1 MTDHHH
7 QNALRNSH
15 QPDQQ
20 ALEQIF
26 DTYYPGILHY
36 ICFRLGPGEL
46 SDQACSEV
54 FHELLDTMV
63 EKPGSI
69 SDMRTW
75 LYETACSTV
84 ESYLRRT
91 EDAPTQMREQFT
103 NPNSKQ
109 KNEST
114 WLEDLVIQSLSRLID
129 EQQHLLTLRFAGPQS
144 TDAIAKI
151 MGKPIAE
158 IKSMQVE
165 ALLFLRRYLEEES

>member
-1 MTDHHH
+1 
-7 QNALRNSH
+7 
-15 QPDQQ
+15 
-20 ALEQIF
+20 
-26 DTYYPGILHY
+26 
-36 ICFRLGPGEL
+36 
-46 SDQACSEV
+46 
-54 FHELLDTMV
+54 
-63 EKPGSI
+63 
-69 SDMRTW
+69 
-75 LYETACSTV
+75 
-84 ESYLRRT
+84 
-91 EDAPTQMREQFT
+91 MREQFT